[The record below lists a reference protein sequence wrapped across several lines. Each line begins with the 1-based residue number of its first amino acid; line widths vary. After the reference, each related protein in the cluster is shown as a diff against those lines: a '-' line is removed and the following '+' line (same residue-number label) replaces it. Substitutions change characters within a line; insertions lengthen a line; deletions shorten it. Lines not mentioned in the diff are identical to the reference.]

1 MDGLMVRAI
10 DAADEEF
17 KTWLQLQD
25 LRYETDKL
33 TLALCRVASRERLQI
48 GMLHSQLKTISEMSD
63 AAENSLALT
72 DCINAIGI
80 Y

>member
-10 DAADEEF
+10 NATYDEF

-25 LRYETDKL
+25 LRYLTDRL
-33 TLALCRVASRERLQI
+33 TLALCRVASRERIQI

-63 AAENSLALT
+63 ASENSLILT
-72 DCINAIGI
+72 DCINEINI
-80 Y
+80 